1 MARIRTIK
9 PSFWSSRTAALVSR
23 DARLLAIGLI
33 SMADDEGR
41 FLASHSAITGYVYP
55 NDEDIPPAKLKRW
68 LGELDA
74 VGFVALYEESGIKYG
89 AVNFKHQR
97 ISHPQESNYPA
108 PPPDG
113 LWAE

>member
-9 PSFWSSRTAALVSR
+9 PSFWSSQTAAQVSR

-41 FLASHSAITGYVYP
+41 FLASPSAIQGYVYP
-55 NDEDIPPAKLKRW
+55 HDDDMTPVKVKRW
-68 LGELDA
+68 LAELVH
-74 VGFVALYEESGIKYG
+74 VGFVIAYEEHGVQYG

-97 ISHPQESNYPA
+97 ISHPTPSTYPA
-108 PPPDG
+108 PPAEG
-113 LWAE
+113 LFE